1 MLAYSLSG
9 NNSVSVWWVTLSVK
23 HREGRGAAGGWNT
36 FYQVYSSKE
45 NHDSQKKKIS
55 FQVFFLYFHLNEIS
69 FALLVGHKQEVTTQT
84 LRKRGIT
91 RT

>member
-9 NNSVSVWWVTLSVK
+9 NNTDFSVVGHVISETQRRQGAV
-23 HREGRGAAGGWNT
+23 GRRNT
-36 FYQVYSSKE
+36 FYQVHSSKE
-45 NHDSQKKKIS
+45 KHDSQNKIS
-55 FQVFFLYFHLNEIS
+55 FQVFFLYFHLNEVS
-69 FALLVGHKQEVTTQT
+69 SALLVGHKQEATIQT